1 VGLVLASRYPALP
14 PEVDYL
20 VVSAAGVAV
29 SFYLGWLLLR
39 IPGISRIL

>member
-1 VGLVLASRYPALP
+1 
-14 PEVDYL
+14 